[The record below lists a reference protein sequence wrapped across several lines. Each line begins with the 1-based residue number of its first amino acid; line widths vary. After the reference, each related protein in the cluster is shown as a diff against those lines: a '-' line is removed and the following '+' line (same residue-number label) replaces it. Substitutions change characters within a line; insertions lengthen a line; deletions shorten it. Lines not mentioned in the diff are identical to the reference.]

1 MGKIVKIL
9 LKKTQES
16 DFNSAYEPW
25 TEKETEKLRIEYES
39 GIPIAKIARN
49 HGRTRGA
56 IRSRLKKEGLS
67 KKNL

>member
-25 TEKETEKLRIEYES
+25 TEQ
-39 GIPIAKIARN
+39 
-49 HGRTRGA
+49 
-56 IRSRLKKEGLS
+56 
-67 KKNL
+67 KKNHFYLRKNSKF